1 MLQVRNFEKVGLTR
15 QQAEALTEHLTEVLC
30 THKEKLS
37 EAYVTKAQLEKV
49 RLSLDPMA
57 PAPHFLLEVLVSLV
71 VTRYIFHLT
80 CADSSKMCLCLQS
93 VLEGISRDA
102 GFKSEVLKA
111 QDMHHTTLNRESER
125 LANDVSKVRA
135 EIR

>member
-49 RLSLDPMA
+49 QTPLDPAA
-57 PAPHFLLEVLVSLV
+57 PAPVILYLRS
-71 VTRYIFHLT
+71 
-80 CADSSKMCLCLQS
+80 
-93 VLEGISRDA
+93 
-102 GFKSEVLKA
+102 
-111 QDMHHTTLNRESER
+111 
-125 LANDVSKVRA
+125 
-135 EIR
+135 

>member
-1 MLQVRNFEKVGLTR
+1 MLEILVILM
-15 QQAEALTEHLTEVLC
+15 
-30 THKEKLS
+30 
-37 EAYVTKAQLEKV
+37 VTW
-49 RLSLDPMA
+49 
-57 PAPHFLLEVLVSLV
+57 
-71 VTRYIFHLT
+71 YICHLT
-80 CADSSKMCLCLQS
+80 CADSRDMCLCLQS

>member
-49 RLSLDPMA
+49 QL
-57 PAPHFLLEVLVSLV
+57 
-71 VTRYIFHLT
+71 
-80 CADSSKMCLCLQS
+80 
-93 VLEGISRDA
+93 
-102 GFKSEVLKA
+102 
-111 QDMHHTTLNRESER
+111 
-125 LANDVSKVRA
+125 
-135 EIR
+135 